1 MREAPSGRLAR
12 ERRYRPAMWVA
23 ALATTMVACGTAE
36 APQPDTDAATPPV
49 STLPDATSLGATW
62 PGETWPVS
70 TPEAEGF
77 DGQAIDAL
85 VADLEGGAYGL
96 VDAFLLIRN
105 GRAVA
110 DHR

>member
-1 MREAPSGRLAR
+1 MTDAPPGRLVR
-12 ERRYRPAMWVA
+12 QPRRRPAPWA
-23 ALATTMVACGTAE
+23 AVLAATMAACGTAE
-36 APQPDTDAATPPV
+36 APPTDTAAGP
-49 STLPDATSLGATW
+49 GAPW

-110 DHR
+110 D